1 MKYIVIGLGYFGSKL
16 ASNLTS
22 MGHEVIGVDNHHER
36 LDEMKDLVTTVIKMD
51 TTNLNAVKSL
61 PLSDAD
67 AVIVAIGEDVGSS
80 ILTASILKNLKVS
93 RIIGRA
99 INQVHHNILDQIG
112 IDEVVL
118 PLEDSAV
125 HVASMLQF
133 NNTLRLIEL
142 SNDHAV
148 AEIIVPAKYAGHTP
162 DTISMGERF
171 GLKLIGVKTAPKDG
185 LLTSIF
191 RRNYKVDLEFDQFA
205 PLGEKDVLV
214 VAGKIV
220 DIKRFTES

>member
-36 LDEMKDLVTTVIKMD
+36 LDEMKDSVTTVMKMD
-51 TTNLNAVKSL
+51 TTNINAVKSL
-61 PLSDAD
+61 PLNDAD

-99 INQVHHNILDQIG
+99 INQVHHNILNQIG

-133 NNTLRLIEL
+133 KNTLRLIEL

-148 AEIIVPAKYAGHTP
+148 AEIIVPAKYAGHAP
-162 DTISMGERF
+162 DTISIGERF
-171 GLKLIGVKTAPKDG
+171 GLKLIGVKIAPKDG

-205 PLGEKDVLV
+205 PLGEKDILV

>member
-22 MGHEVIGVDNHHER
+22 MGHEVIGVDNHNER
-36 LDEMKDLVTTVIKMD
+36 LDEMKDSVTTVMKMD
-51 TTNLNAVKSL
+51 STNVNAVRSL
-61 PLSDAD
+61 PLQDAD

-80 ILTASILKNLKVS
+80 ILTASILKNLKVR

-99 INQVHHNILDQIG
+99 INQVHQNILNQIG

-118 PLEDSAV
+118 PLEDSAM

-133 NNTLRLIEL
+133 KDTLRFIEL

-148 AEIIVPAKYAGHTP
+148 AEILVPPKYAGHAL
-162 DTISMGERF
+162 DTVSMGERF
-171 GLKLIGVKTAPKDG
+171 NLKLIGVKVAPKDG
-185 LLTSIF
+185 LFTSIF
-191 RRNYKVDLEFDQFA
+191 RRNYKVDLEFDQFT

-214 VAGKIV
+214 VAGKII